1 MVEEVLEICSCANT
15 EGKFFALLLGG
26 SRQVNTDDKSLALH
40 LACQDPAWAWSHCCG
55 SPSVLAAL
63 MSFVV
68 YDHKKETNTPWLCVL
83 RSHSKELPPLL
94 SQGI

>member
-68 YDHKKETNTPWLCVL
+68 YDHKKETNTPWLCIL